1 MQLISFIPGVGPLL
15 SSLLRVL
22 LYIHNRGPILG
33 KADFGG
39 PVGVLPSESSS
50 HYRHFNVSRVYLG
63 DILVGV
69 KAKKSFSAFLLV
81 KGRIIP
87 QRKLGVLGQS
97 GIASSVKLSHNRPHR
112 GRRRRSQSNLGL
124 WASHAHRRPRGV
136 YGATNGTLPAL
147 LGGRPPIG
155 ESDLTHFRPLLTK
168 VTVL

>member
-97 GIASSVKLSHNRPHR
+97 GTASSVRLSHRPHR

>member
-22 LYIHNRGPILG
+22 LYMHNRGPILG

-50 HYRHFNVSRVYLG
+50 HYRHFNVSLLYLMDNLG
-63 DILVGV
+63 GV
-69 KAKKSFSAFLLV
+69 KRV
-81 KGRIIP
+81 P